1 MIKIFKPIIQYL
13 KRSSELR
20 KKQELLLKIEAID
33 RMYNVRE
40 KDNCLYIICN
50 GAAIRKIENNETA
63 GEIIESIKTTRQTSK
78 KYANL
83 EEHGQQD

>member
-1 MIKIFKPIIQYL
+1 MIKIFKSIIQYF

-20 KKQELLLKIEAID
+20 KKQELLSKIEEID
-33 RMYNVRE
+33 QMYNVRE
-40 KDNCLYIICN
+40 KDNYLYIICN

-63 GEIIESIKTTRQTSK
+63 GEIIESIKTIRQTSK

-83 EEHGQQD
+83 EEDGQEN

>member
-1 MIKIFKPIIQYL
+1 MIKIFKSIIQYL

-40 KDNCLYIICN
+40 KDNCLYII
-50 GAAIRKIENNETA
+50 
-63 GEIIESIKTTRQTSK
+63 
-78 KYANL
+78 YAM
-83 EEHGQQD
+83 EPQFVK

>member
-1 MIKIFKPIIQYL
+1 M

-63 GEIIESIKTTRQTSK
+63 GEIIESVKPSRETSK
-78 KYANL
+78 KYAHL
-83 EEHGQQD
+83 EQHGEQDAEKISRA

>member
-1 MIKIFKPIIQYL
+1 MIKFFKSIIQYF

-20 KKQELLLKIEAID
+20 KKQELISKIEEID
-33 RMYNVRE
+33 QMYNVRE

-63 GEIIESIKTTRQTSK
+63 GEIIESIKITRQTSK

-83 EEHGQQD
+83 DENGQQD

>member
-1 MIKIFKPIIQYL
+1 MIKIFKSIIQYL

-40 KDNCLYIICN
+40 KDNYLYIICN
-50 GAAIRKIENNETA
+50 GTAIRKIENNETA

>member
-1 MIKIFKPIIQYL
+1 
-13 KRSSELR
+13 
-20 KKQELLLKIEAID
+20 
-33 RMYNVRE
+33 MYNVRE